1 MFKGLKDIASLMNQ
15 AREIQGRMGE
25 MQETLKK
32 IRVLGSAGGEMVTVE
47 ANGAQQIL
55 SCRIDPS
62 LFQTS
67 DQEMIEDLVVA
78 ATNQALDKAKQAA
91 ADEMGKLSGGLN
103 LPGLKET
110 LSSLGLG

>member
-1 MFKGLKDIASLMNQ
+1 MFKGLMDIASLMNQ

-32 IRVLGSAGGEMVTVE
+32 LRVQGSAGGEMVTVE
-47 ANGAQQIL
+47 VNGAQQVL

-67 DQEMIEDLVVA
+67 DQEMIEDLIVA

-91 ADEMGKLSGGLN
+91 AEEMSKISGGLN
-103 LPGLKET
+103 VPGLKDA
-110 LSSLGLG
+110 LANLGLG